1 MLEIVIL
8 RVRYRGIPG
17 DTMVK
22 NLPANA
28 RDTGSWQV
36 SRGSAGEYQADERA
50 GVARISCRVSG
61 R

>member
-22 NLPANA
+22 YLPANA
-28 RDTGSWQV
+28 RDTGSIPGWKR
-36 SRGSAGEYQADERA
+36 SPEGEN
-50 GVARISCRVSG
+50 GTPL
-61 R
+61 